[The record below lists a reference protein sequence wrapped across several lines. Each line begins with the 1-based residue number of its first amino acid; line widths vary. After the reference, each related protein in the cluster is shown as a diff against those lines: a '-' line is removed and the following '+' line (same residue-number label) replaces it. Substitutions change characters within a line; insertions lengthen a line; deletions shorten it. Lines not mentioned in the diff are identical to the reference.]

1 MPSTS
6 PSSTSILRA
15 TQQCIQFFRRGLP
28 RSSRGM
34 LSPLDPGSQA
44 ILENQMGRFK
54 IWAGNI
60 GVFAAGTAC
69 TDYRLRQDQDI
80 RGVMIQMLARLKKHL
95 EQLIS
100 LSSLQEEGSQEDSG
114 SESTDSPISSSP
126 SLVISL
132 GSDSNS
138 NSNSSTGDTSEAQ
151 EKRNPSHDRL
161 NAIDDIITSLYRLSA
176 IIRKPISIDEVTKV
190 ENFIAKNQESTDTKE
205 FVSRMQ
211 WYTQF
216 RHPAA
221 SATLID
227 RLVSSIVFR
236 RHKLLYRER
245 HHEKLSQ
252 GVEQAFALGIEES
265 DRPYPSN
272 TKQNEN
278 DSGRKPHGKSRFLI
292 APTIKSSSQTIPYS
306 ATEASLV
313 NRLGFSSNPRSIAL
327 SGMTR
332 SAVSRREQLDVP
344 PPPRRASKDEE
355 TVCPYCFEV
364 IDGEKMKHALWT
376 LVPFSNMSITHG
388 RSKFDLGVT
397 S

>member
-60 GVFAAGTAC
+60 GVFAAGTAS

-80 RGVMIQMLARLKKHL
+80 RDVMIQMLARLKKHL

-114 SESTDSPISSSP
+114 SESTDSSTSSSP

-132 GSDSNS
+132 GSDSD
-138 NSNSSTGDTSEAQ
+138 SNSSTVDTSEAQ

-161 NAIDDIITSLYRLSA
+161 NAIDDVITSLYRLSA

-190 ENFIAKNQESTDTKE
+190 ENFIAKNQESTDTKD
-205 FVSRMQ
+205 FVSHIQ
-211 WYTQF
+211 WQTQF

-221 SATLID
+221 SAMLID
-227 RLVSSIVFR
+227 RLVSSVVFR

-265 DRPYPSN
+265 DRRYPSN
-272 TKQNEN
+272 TQQNEN
-278 DSGRKPHGKSRFLI
+278 DSRRKPHGKSRFLV

-313 NRLGFSSNPRSIAL
+313 NRLGFSSNPKSIAL

-344 PPPRRASKDEE
+344 PPPRLAGEDEE

-376 LVPFSNMSITHG
+376 LVPFSNVSITHG
-388 RSKFDLGVT
+388 SSKFYLGVT